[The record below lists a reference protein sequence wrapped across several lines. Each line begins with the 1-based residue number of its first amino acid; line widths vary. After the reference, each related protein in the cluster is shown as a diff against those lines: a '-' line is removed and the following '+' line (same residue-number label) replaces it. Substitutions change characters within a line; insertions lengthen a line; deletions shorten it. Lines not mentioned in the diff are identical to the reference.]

1 MIKRDLQKE
10 LGINLQK
17 ARTKRNL
24 TREELAE
31 MAGISPTFLAN
42 LECGN
47 KMMSVVTLR
56 NLADGLCVSSDTLL
70 YGESTCNQMR
80 NIEILL
86 RNQSEE
92 MIKFIEELTH
102 LSVTRIPAITSEGK
116 DSGDSC
122 EEVPDDVGT

>member
-102 LSVTRIPAITSEGK
+102 LSVTRIPAITRI
-116 DSGDSC
+116 
-122 EEVPDDVGT
+122 VL